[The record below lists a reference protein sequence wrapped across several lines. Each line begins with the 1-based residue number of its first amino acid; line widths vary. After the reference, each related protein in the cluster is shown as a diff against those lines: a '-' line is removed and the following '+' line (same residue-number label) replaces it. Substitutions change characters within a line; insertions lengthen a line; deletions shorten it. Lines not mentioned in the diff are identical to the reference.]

1 MCHDQSND
9 TPALHFSEPTD
20 QMLITAS
27 YDHTHRRMATIGT
40 FDGVHLGHRALLSQ
54 LTEEAHAAGLIP
66 TVVTFTSHPRQNITP
81 ADAPPMLM
89 SPRQRAEAIMA
100 AGADDV
106 ILLDFDEKMRMMSAR
121 EFLEMLH
128 TRYSVEALL
137 MGFNNSFGHD
147 RPKGLDTYRA
157 IGEETGVRIIGA
169 SELTIDGCCR
179 VCSSEARELLL
190 QARPEEAARM
200 LGAPYRIIGRV
211 VHGKELGRTI
221 GFPTANIEPL
231 DKECLIPA
239 NGVYA
244 AAVTLADGTT
254 YPAMLNIGHRP
265 SVDTP
270 LAPISIEAHIL
281 GFDSDIYGTTVAVD
295 FLRYMRPEHKFPS
308 LDALRS
314 QLAEDAAAVM
324 ALSET
329 KNMITST
336 CSI

>member
-1 MCHDQSND
+1 
-9 TPALHFSEPTD
+9 
-20 QMLITAS
+20 MLITAP
-27 YDHTHRRMATIGT
+27 YDHTHLRMATIGT

-66 TVVTFTSHPRQNITP
+66 TVVTFTSHPRRNITP

-89 SPRQRAEAIMA
+89 SPRQRAKAIMS
-100 AGADDV
+100 AGAEDV
-106 ILLDFDEKMRMMSAR
+106 ILLDFNEKMRMMSAR
-121 EFLEMLH
+121 EFMEMLH
-128 TRYSVEALL
+128 TSYSVEALL

-147 RPKGLDTYRA
+147 RPRGLDTYRA

-169 SELTIDGCCR
+169 SELTVDGYCR

-190 QARPEEAARM
+190 KGRPEEAARI

-211 VHGKELGRTI
+211 VHGKELGRKI

-231 DKECLIPA
+231 DEECLIPA

-244 AAVTLADGTT
+244 AAVTLADSTT

-281 GFDSDIYGTTVAVD
+281 GFNGDIYGTTVAVD

-314 QLAEDAAAVM
+314 RLAEDAAAVM